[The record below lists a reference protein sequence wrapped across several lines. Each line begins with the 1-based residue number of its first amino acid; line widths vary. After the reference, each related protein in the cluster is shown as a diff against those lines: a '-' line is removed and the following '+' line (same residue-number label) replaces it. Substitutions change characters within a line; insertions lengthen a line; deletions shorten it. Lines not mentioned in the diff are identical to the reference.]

1 MAHIHQPGSAALH
14 FITCRCE
21 ITHYGIMDEIESLTF
36 IRSPFEKFLAWR
48 AQNKFLFLLV
58 TLVLL
63 LIIYP
68 VLEDGF
74 VGDWSLKILTTIL
87 LVMAVYAVSDTR
99 KKFIAALILSFVPLI
114 AGWLYVLHPDPVL
127 FLVVNASTMV
137 FFTVVTV
144 TILYSVLVSGSYS
157 LDTVY
162 GGICVYLLIGF
173 TYGTGFFLLN
183 TIYPAAFYPYPAPGS
198 DQIVTFSEF
207 LYFSFSTLTTLG
219 YGDIVP
225 LTSQARTM
233 VLFEAVSGVIYV
245 AVLIAW
251 LVGSVTAQLR
261 KK

>member
-1 MAHIHQPGSAALH
+1 
-14 FITCRCE
+14 
-21 ITHYGIMDEIESLTF
+21 MDEIESLVF

-48 AQNKFLFLLV
+48 EQNKFLFLLV

-87 LVMAVYAVSDTR
+87 LVIAVYAVSDTR
-99 KKFIAALILSFVPLI
+99 RKFIAALVLSFVPLI

-127 FLVVNASTMV
+127 SLVANASTMV

-144 TILYSVLVSGSYS
+144 TILHSVLVSGSYS
-157 LDTVY
+157 LDTVF
-162 GGICVYLLIGF
+162 GGICIYLLIGF
-173 TYGTGFFLLN
+173 TYGTGFYLLHALS
-183 TIYPAAFYPYPAPGS
+183 PGAFYPDPVPGS
-198 DQIVTFSEF
+198 DQLLSFSEF
-207 LYFSFSTLTTLG
+207 LFYSFSTLTTLG
-219 YGDIVP
+219 YGNVIP

-251 LVGSVTAQLR
+251 LVGSVTTQLR

>member
-1 MAHIHQPGSAALH
+1 
-14 FITCRCE
+14 
-21 ITHYGIMDEIESLTF
+21 MDQINSLSF

-48 AQNKFLFLLV
+48 EQNKFLFLLV

-99 KKFIAALILSFVPLI
+99 KKFIAALILSLVPLI
-114 AGWLYVLHPDPVL
+114 TGWLYVLHPVPVL
-127 FLVVNASTMV
+127 SIVSNGSTMV
-137 FFTVVTV
+137 FFTFVTV
-144 TILYSVLVSGSYS
+144 TILYSVLVSGRYS
-157 LDTVY
+157 LDTVF

-173 TYGTGFFLLN
+173 TYGTGFYLLH
-183 TIYPAAFYPYPAPGS
+183 TLSPGAFYPDPVPGS
-198 DQIVTFSEF
+198 DQLLTFSEF
-207 LYFSFSTLTTLG
+207 LFYSFSTLTTLG
-219 YGDIVP
+219 YGNVMP

-251 LVGSVTAQLR
+251 LVGTVTAESR